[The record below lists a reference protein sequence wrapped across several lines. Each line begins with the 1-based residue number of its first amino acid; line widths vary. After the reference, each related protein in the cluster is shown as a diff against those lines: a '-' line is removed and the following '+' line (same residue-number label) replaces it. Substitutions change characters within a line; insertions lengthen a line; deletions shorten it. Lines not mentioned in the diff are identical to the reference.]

1 MMTRFPIAVLC
12 VALMLP
18 VLMVGPS
25 AVAQLFGPNIAP
37 SSPPPPPPPPPPRM
51 DVPVVPQ
58 MDAPPRADLKAPPR
72 KSYGRRVTK
81 CLEDGAAAGLD
92 PADRATYSRAC
103 ANQ

>member
-1 MMTRFPIAVLC
+1 
-12 VALMLP
+12 
-18 VLMVGPS
+18 
-25 AVAQLFGPNIAP
+25 
-37 SSPPPPPPPPPPRM
+37 M

-92 PADRATYSRAC
+92 SADRAAYSRAC